1 MVKNIDKNKIILVA
15 VIFIILIIGGIW
27 YFAQSNLTKEDVFF
41 EDDFEDTNKNVSNI
55 DMELNE
61 ITEEKVKI
69 VVDISGQVVLP
80 GVITL
85 DEGSRLIDAINLAGG
100 ATKDANL
107 SKVNL
112 AYILSDAQKIYIPS
126 VNDKEDTEYISEE
139 SGNGVVTSES
149 TKESS
154 SKNKSENLMIN
165 INTANEEELQ
175 KLPGIGSSIASKIIT
190 YRKEN
195 GKFNTIEDIKNVSG
209 IGESKFNNIKNNIYV
224 K

>member
-1 MVKNIDKNKIILVA
+1 MVKNIDRNKIILVA
-15 VIFIILIIGGIW
+15 VICIILIIGGIW

-41 EDDFEDTNKNVSNI
+41 ENDFEDTNKNVSNI
-55 DMELNE
+55 DMKLNE

-149 TKESS
+149 TKKSS
-154 SKNKSENLMIN
+154 SKSKSENLMIN

>member
-1 MVKNIDKNKIILVA
+1 MLKNIDKKKIIA
-15 VIFIILIIGGIW
+15 VIVICIILIIGSVW
-27 YFAQSNLTKEDVFF
+27 YFMQSNLGGEDINF
-41 EDDFEDTNKNVSNI
+41 EDEWEDNNQNVLNTSVEENKVA
-55 DMELNE
+55 
-61 ITEEKVKI
+61 EEKVKI
-69 VVDISGQVVLP
+69 IVDISGQVVTP

-85 DEGSRLIDAINLAGG
+85 DEGARIIDAINAAGG
-100 ATKDANL
+100 MTKEANL

-126 VNDKEDTEYISEE
+126 VNDKEVSTYISEE
-139 SGNGVVTSES
+139 NENGIIIS
-149 TKESS
+149 ESS
-154 SKNKSENLMIN
+154 SEGNGKNESEKLMIN

-175 KLPGIGSSIASKIIT
+175 KLSGIGASIASKIVA

-209 IGESKFNNIKNNIYV
+209 IGDNKFNNIKNNIYV

>member
-1 MVKNIDKNKIILVA
+1 MVKNIDRNKIILVA
-15 VIFIILIIGGIW
+15 VICIILIIGGIW

-55 DMELNE
+55 DMKLNE

>member
-1 MVKNIDKNKIILVA
+1 MVKNIDRNKIILVA
-15 VIFIILIIGGIW
+15 VICIILIIGGIW

-41 EDDFEDTNKNVSNI
+41 EDNFEDTNKNVSNI

-154 SKNKSENLMIN
+154 SKSKSENLMIN

>member
-1 MVKNIDKNKIILVA
+1 MIKNIDRNKIILVA
-15 VIFIILIIGGIW
+15 VICIILIIGGIW

-154 SKNKSENLMIN
+154 SKSKSENLMIN

>member
-1 MVKNIDKNKIILVA
+1 MVKNIDRNKIILVA
-15 VIFIILIIGGIW
+15 VICIILIIGGIW

-55 DMELNE
+55 DMKLNE

-154 SKNKSENLMIN
+154 SKSKSENLMIN

>member
-1 MVKNIDKNKIILVA
+1 MVKNIDRNKIILVA
-15 VIFIILIIGGIW
+15 VICIILIIGGIW

-55 DMELNE
+55 DMKLNE

-69 VVDISGQVVLP
+69 VVDISGQVVFP

-154 SKNKSENLMIN
+154 SKSKSENLMIN

>member
-1 MVKNIDKNKIILVA
+1 MVKNIDRNKIILVA
-15 VIFIILIIGGIW
+15 VICIILIIGGIW

-154 SKNKSENLMIN
+154 SKSKSENLMIN

>member
-1 MVKNIDKNKIILVA
+1 MVKNIDRNKIILVA
-15 VIFIILIIGGIW
+15 VICIILIIGGIW
-27 YFAQSNLTKEDVFF
+27 YFAQSNLTKEDIYF
-41 EDDFEDTNKNVSNI
+41 EDNFVDTNKNVSNI

-61 ITEEKVKI
+61 IIEEKVKI

-154 SKNKSENLMIN
+154 SKSKSENLMIN

-175 KLPGIGSSIASKIIT
+175 KLPGIGSSIASKIVT

-195 GKFNTIEDIKNVSG
+195 GKFNTIEDIKKVSG

>member
-1 MVKNIDKNKIILVA
+1 MVKNIDRNKIILVA
-15 VIFIILIIGGIW
+15 VICIILIIGGIW

-41 EDDFEDTNKNVSNI
+41 EDDFGDTNKNVSNI
-55 DMELNE
+55 DVELNE

-139 SGNGVVTSES
+139 SGNGVVTSGS